1 MNCRGGRSFHEPLAT
16 GERAIKPSRQCV
28 RHHVAMLEAIGAES
42 LVKKR
47 PADFSESD
55 SKSAAWL
62 TVRTLGLNELLLLG
76 FNEWHK

>member
-1 MNCRGGRSFHEPLAT
+1 
-16 GERAIKPSRQCV
+16 
-28 RHHVAMLEAIGAES
+28 MLEAIGAES